1 MERGKGEE
9 AKGGKKKGRGER
21 VEVEEEEEASG
32 LIGRR
37 KGEKMLVFLL
47 ASLTLSALSI
57 ARFELLEALI
67 RLSCIAL
74 QQEKPMKSSTHRWN
88 TAL

>member
-67 RLSCIAL
+67 RLGCIAL
-74 QQEKPMKSSTHRWN
+74 QREKPMKSSTHRWN

>member
-9 AKGGKKKGRGER
+9 ARGGKKKGRGER
-21 VEVEEEEEASG
+21 VEVEEEEASG

-74 QQEKPMKSSTHRWN
+74 QREKPMKSSTHRWN